1 MPGSV
6 TDPAMIPV
14 LRPDW
19 PSPAS
24 VRGFVTLRGGGASR
38 GPWGL
43 SGGAPGGLNLGDH
56 CGDDPGDVAR
66 NRTILRELLPG
77 EPRWLDQV
85 HGTVVF
91 DADLGVPGSSPP
103 PVADA
108 AVTTKRGVVLAVLT
122 ADCLP
127 VLFANRSGTVIGAAH
142 AGWRGLCAGI
152 LERTVDELSR
162 RTDDHRW
169 IAWLGPAIGS
179 RCFEV
184 GGEVREAFM
193 ASAPGAAEAFRPAS
207 RPGKWFG
214 DLHLLAR
221 QRLFARGVDEVRGE
235 DLCTFSDPDR
245 FYSYRRDGHTGRMAS
260 VVWID

>member
-1 MPGSV
+1 MPASA
-6 TDPAMIPV
+6 TDPTGPKV

-19 PSPAS
+19 PCPAS
-24 VRGFVTLRGGGASR
+24 VRGFVTLRDGGVSR

-43 SGGAPGGLNLGDH
+43 AGGAPGGLNLGDH
-56 CGDDPGDVAR
+56 CGDAPDDVAR
-66 NRTILRELLPG
+66 NRTILRQLLPD

-85 HGTVVF
+85 HGTGVF
-91 DADLGVPGSSPP
+91 DADLGAPGSSPP

-127 VLFANRSGTVIGAAH
+127 VLLTNRSGTVVGVAH

-152 LERTVDELSR
+152 LERTVGELAC

-169 IAWLGPAIGS
+169 IAWLGPAIGAQ
-179 RCFEV
+179 RFEV
-184 GGEVREAFM
+184 GGEVRDAFV
-193 ASAPGAAEAFRPAS
+193 ACAPGARLAFRPAAS
-207 RPGKWFG
+207 PGKWFG

-221 QRLFARGVDEVRGE
+221 QRLRACGVGQAWGE
-235 DLCTFSDPDR
+235 SLCTVSDPER
-245 FYSYRRDGHTGRMAS
+245 FYSYRRDGRTGRMAS

>member
-6 TDPAMIPV
+6 TEPAMTPV

-24 VRGFVTLRGGGASR
+24 VRGFVTLRGGGVSR

-43 SGGAPGGLNLGDH
+43 PDGAPGGLNLGDH
-56 CGDDPGDVAR
+56 CGDDPDDVAR
-66 NRTILRELLPG
+66 NRALLRQLLPN

-91 DADLGVPGSSPP
+91 DADLGVPGSGPP

-108 AVTTKRGVVLAVLT
+108 AVTAKRGVVLVVLT

-127 VLFANRSGTVIGAAH
+127 VLFTNRSGTVVGVAH

-152 LERTVDELSR
+152 LERTVGELARKTDE
-162 RTDDHRW
+162 HRW

-184 GGEVREAFM
+184 GAEVREAFV
-193 ASAPGAAEAFRPAS
+193 AVAPGAALAFRPAS

-221 QRLFARGVDEVRGE
+221 QRLTACGIDDVRGE
-235 DLCTFSDPDR
+235 SLCTFTDPDR
-245 FYSYRRDGHTGRMAS
+245 FYSYRRDGRTGRMAS